1 MERIRRSPNPL
12 RAQFYFGAQYDE
24 WLRVGMALHWTSW
37 GERAFQ
43 LFDDWSRTVPEKY
56 KDANLPRKWE
66 SFGRR
71 EDGTAITLGSL
82 FLMAKERGWTNA
94 EFHTDLGN
102 ARRLIARHGT
112 DIRFIP
118 EWHNWSVWDG
128 ARWRVD
134 DDGAVMRL
142 AKENVES
149 MYAEALRLSD
159 VDKRTELL
167 KHALK
172 CQAAARLDAMVS
184 LATTEAAIVLPA
196 QQLDADPWLLGLPN
210 GVLELRTGKF
220 RVAERQDFVTK
231 RMSVAFDPEAT
242 CPNWLEFINMITGG
256 DRLLAAYLQRAVGYT
271 LTGTTREEV
280 LFVLHGTGN
289 NGKSTWRETLHILF
303 GDYAMAADAGLL
315 IERKT
320 PGGATPER
328 GVDW

>member
-1 MERIRRSPNPL
+1 MIGPARSL
-12 RAQFYFGAQYDE
+12 RNTRTPIYLGNGKAS
-24 WLRVGMALHWTSW
+24 VG
-37 GERAFQ
+37 
-43 LFDDWSRTVPEKY
+43 
-56 KDANLPRKWE
+56 
-66 SFGRR
+66 R

-142 AKENVES
+142 AKENVKS

-242 CPNWLEFINMITGG
+242 CPNWLEFINMITGAT
-256 DRLLAAYLQRAVGYT
+256 DFWAPTFSEPSA
-271 LTGTTREEV
+271 TR
-280 LFVLHGTGN
+280 
-289 NGKSTWRETLHILF
+289 
-303 GDYAMAADAGLL
+303 
-315 IERKT
+315 
-320 PGGATPER
+320 
-328 GVDW
+328 